1 MTAALRSLLALTLVV
16 GFYLL
21 AVALTVG
28 YAVFGAQ
35 MMRIMFDPETRWGW
49 PMSPFYAVFGVLAAL
64 ALTKVFVPDRHR
76 PRPGTTPVDLDDAPE
91 LWETVMELADAVDA
105 PIPTDIRVTL
115 EPNAAVGEGPSQGG
129 GRCLY
134 VGLPLLAAL
143 RADELRAVLCHELG
157 HYSHGHTRFAATV
170 YQGAVAL
177 DRAQQSFAR
186 PEVGNPVVTV
196 YTGFQHLTVSA
207 YAWMYRALS
216 FAVRR
221 RQELEADA
229 AAAAV
234 AGGRA
239 TADALCAIGTV
250 AGAWEDF
257 RARYLTPMAEA
268 GRLPDDPMAAFTAMF
283 TDAGYRPVLDRRCR
297 ERPQERR
304 RLFDS
309 HPPLRERLQALQ
321 RCPSSP
327 DHGDPRPAAALLGP
341 SGTLPEGV
349 LTALLSE
356 VAPPDGEPS
365 TVPWREW
372 RARAEEWRTVRA
384 VTDLD
389 AALGL
394 LARSRRTLGGVL
406 DLVEAGR
413 GEELAQAL
421 RDVRWG
427 ARQWGDLGEERSAV
441 ALRVLVGQSLVD
453 AGRAGWRADWTG
465 RPGVP
470 VPADTDAVTALEA
483 VAGAVEGPGRVA
495 RLRSALLRCEV
506 ALETPLASAGPA
518 AGVPSRAAGPAR
530 PAEPA
535 GRGRPAGPPRK
546 LQVGAFLASVVTLL
560 LFYGNYRISHLPPPD
575 RTTPPVFTPTLEPRT
590 PTCPSGYRPY
600 QYVCL
605 PLPSPSGQDAV
616 SHRTIRVPPNVTLP
630 ELACR
635 YGTNVPY
642 LMALNFLDQPVLSP
656 GQELI
661 VPEVPATG
669 AATATPCSANP
680 WT

>member
-1 MTAALRSLLALTLVV
+1 MTGALRSLLALALVV

-21 AVALTVG
+21 AVSLTVG

-35 MMRIMFDPETRWGW
+35 TMRIMFDPEARWGW
-49 PMSPFYAVFGVLAAL
+49 PMSPFYALFGVLAAL
-64 ALTKVFVPDRHR
+64 ALTKVFVPDRHQS
-76 PRPGTTPVDLDDAPE
+76 RPGTTPVDLDDAPD

-115 EPNAAVGEGPSQGG
+115 EPNAAVGESRSEGG

-170 YQGAVAL
+170 YQGAAAL
-177 DRAQQSFAR
+177 ERAQQSFAR

-196 YTGFQHLTVSA
+196 YTGFQHLTVAA

-221 RQELEADA
+221 RQELEADT

-239 TADALCAIGTV
+239 TADALSAIGTV
-250 AGAWEDF
+250 AEAWEDF

-268 GRLPDDPMAAFTAMF
+268 GRLPDDPIAAFTAMF
-283 TDAGYRPVLDRRCR
+283 TDAGYRAVLDRRCR

-321 RCPSSP
+321 RCQSSP
-327 DHGDPRPAAALLGP
+327 DRGDSRPAAVLLGP
-341 SGTLPEGV
+341 SRTLPTGV
-349 LTALLSE
+349 VTALLSE
-356 VAPPDGEPS
+356 AVPPGHKPS
-365 TVPWREW
+365 TVPWRDW
-372 RARAEEWRTVRA
+372 RARAEEWRTVHA

-394 LARSRRTLGGVL
+394 LARSRRTLGGIL
-406 DLVEAGR
+406 ALVEAGR
-413 GEELAQAL
+413 GKELAQAL

-427 ARQWGDLGEERSAV
+427 ARQWGELGEEQSTV
-441 ALRVLVGQSLVD
+441 ALRVLVGQSLVA
-453 AGRAGWRADWTG
+453 AGRADWQADWTG

-483 VAGAVEGPGRVA
+483 AAGAAEVPAQVA
-495 RLRSALLRCEV
+495 RLRSALKHCEV
-506 ALETPLASAGPA
+506 PLETPLASAGPA
-518 AGVPSRAAGPAR
+518 ASVPPRPAGSAR

-535 GRGRPAGPPRK
+535 GRGRLGGRPRK
-546 LQVGAFLASVVTLL
+546 LQVGAFLASVATLL
-560 LFYGNYRISHLPPPD
+560 LFYGNYQISHLPPPD

-605 PLPSPSGQDAV
+605 PLPTPSGQDGI
-616 SHRTIRVPPNVTLP
+616 SYRTIRVMPNVTLP
-630 ELACR
+630 EIACQ
-635 YGTNVPY
+635 YGTNVPF
-642 LMALNFLDQPVLSP
+642 LMALNFLDEPVLRP
-656 GQELI
+656 GQSLI
-661 VPEVPATG
+661 VPEMPVTRAATG
-669 AATATPCSANP
+669 ASCSAQP
-680 WT
+680 RA

>member
-1 MTAALRSLLALTLVV
+1 MT
-16 GFYLL
+16 
-21 AVALTVG
+21 
-28 YAVFGAQ
+28 
-35 MMRIMFDPETRWGW
+35 
-49 PMSPFYAVFGVLAAL
+49 
-64 ALTKVFVPDRHR
+64 
-76 PRPGTTPVDLDDAPE
+76 
-91 LWETVMELADAVDA
+91 
-105 PIPTDIRVTL
+105 
-115 EPNAAVGEGPSQGG
+115 
-129 GRCLY
+129 
-134 VGLPLLAAL
+134 
-143 RADELRAVLCHELG
+143 
-157 HYSHGHTRFAATV
+157 
-170 YQGAVAL
+170 
-177 DRAQQSFAR
+177 
-186 PEVGNPVVTV
+186 
-196 YTGFQHLTVSA
+196 
-207 YAWMYRALS
+207 
-216 FAVRR
+216 
-221 RQELEADA
+221 
-229 AAAAV
+229 
-234 AGGRA
+234 
-239 TADALCAIGTV
+239 
-250 AGAWEDF
+250 
-257 RARYLTPMAEA
+257 EA

-283 TDAGYRPVLDRRCR
+283 TDAGYRAVLDRRCR

-309 HPPLRERLQALQ
+309 HPPLRERLRALQ
-321 RCPSSP
+321 GCPSSP
-327 DHGDPRPAAALLGP
+327 DQGDPRPAAALLGP
-341 SGTLPEGV
+341 SGTLPSGV

-356 VAPPDGEPS
+356 AAPPDGEPA
-365 TVPWREW
+365 TVPWRDW
-372 RARAEEWRTVRA
+372 RARAEEWRTVHA

-483 VAGAVEGPGRVA
+483 VAGAVEGPGQVA
-495 RLRSALLRCEV
+495 RLRSALLCCEV
-506 ALETPLASAGPA
+506 ALETPLASAPA
-518 AGVPSRAAGPAR
+518 AGAPSRPAG
-530 PAEPA
+530 PA
-535 GRGRPAGPPRK
+535 GRGRPVGPPRK

-590 PTCPSGYRPY
+590 PTCPSGYRPH

-605 PLPSPSGQDAV
+605 PLPSPSDQDDV

-635 YGTNVPY
+635 YGTSVPY
-642 LMALNFLDQPVLSP
+642 LIALNFLEEPVLSP
-656 GQELI
+656 GQKLI
-661 VPEVPATG
+661 VPETPATG

-680 WT
+680 WP